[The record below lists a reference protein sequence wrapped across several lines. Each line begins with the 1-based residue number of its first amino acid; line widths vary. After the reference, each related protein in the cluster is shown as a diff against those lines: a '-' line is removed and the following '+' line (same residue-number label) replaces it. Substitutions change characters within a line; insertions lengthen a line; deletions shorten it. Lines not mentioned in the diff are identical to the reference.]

1 MRGPSANILNN
12 RESPAGRDCSPFGS
26 RSLAL
31 SRFRAPQYNACVVML
46 VSGTHIARAACKA
59 RAKRS
64 RSGQTWCH
72 LGRGRV
78 FRQRPYSVE
87 YTRSHPN
94 SEVKLQKARSVLGW
108 GTAWEALRVLLA
120 FCGSFSAGKGRQA
133 PSPHRYAAAACTRRR
148 PMHAHHAVRP
158 TSAHKSTHGGTRTRN
173 LPVRSRTLCPIEP
186 RGQYIVIYIF

>member
-12 RESPAGRDCSPFGS
+12 RESRAGRDCSPFGS

-94 SEVKLQKARSVLGW
+94 SEVKRRKARSVLGW
-108 GTAWEALRVLLA
+108 GTAREALRVLLA
-120 FCGSFSAGKGRQA
+120 FCFCFQLSLFHFSVGSHLSRSSDVAVVT
-133 PSPHRYAAAACTRRR
+133 PSIATSIST
-148 PMHAHHAVRP
+148 AVM
-158 TSAHKSTHGGTRTRN
+158 S
-173 LPVRSRTLCPIEP
+173 
-186 RGQYIVIYIF
+186 